1 MMKLKE
7 VITAVEAWAS
17 FEYQED
23 WDNSGLMIGD
33 PEQEITGILVSLDT
47 SLEVLQEA
55 KERGCNLVISHHPL
69 IFKEISSITPRLTEY
84 GTIRFA
90 IKNDLSIL
98 AVHTNLDNRN
108 NSLNHLLGRKI
119 GLDSIRI
126 LQPKKGLLKKLVTF
140 CPVAHAD
147 QVRESLFCA
156 GAGQI
161 GEYDQCSFNA
171 PGSGTFRASE
181 NTNPFVGEKNRMH
194 FEEEIRIEVIF
205 PFANQKEILNALM
218 ESHPYEEVAYD
229 IYSLDNFYGQAG
241 SGVYGNLPQPLDQ
254 REFIKLI
261 KESLQLH
268 TIRSNRPAD
277 KLIRSVAVSSGSG
290 SFLLP
295 NVYQKGI
302 DAFLTADLKYHDFQE
317 ARQDVLLI
325 DIGHYESEH
334 FVKGIL
340 KEILIEKFPNFAVLV
355 SERETNP
362 IIYS

>member
-1 MMKLKE
+1 MKLKN

-17 FEYQED
+17 FAYQEE
-23 WDNSGLMIGD
+23 WDNSGLIIGD
-33 PEQEITGILVSLDT
+33 PEMEITGILVSLDT

-55 KERGCNLVISHHPL
+55 LEKQCNLVISHHPL
-69 IFKEISSITPRLTEY
+69 IFKGISSITPHMTEY
-84 GTIRFA
+84 ETIRFA
-90 IKNDLSIL
+90 VKNDLSVL

-108 NSLNHLLGRKI
+108 DSLNHHLSRKI
-119 GLDSIRI
+119 GLDSTRI
-126 LQPKKGLLKKLVTF
+126 LKPKKGLLKKLVTF

-147 QVRESLFCA
+147 QVRDSMFTA
-156 GAGQI
+156 GAGHI
-161 GEYDQCSFNA
+161 GDYDQCSFNA
-171 PGSGTFRASE
+171 PGSGSFRPSE
-181 NTNPFVGEKNRMH
+181 NTAPFVGEKNRLH

-205 PFANQKEILNALM
+205 PSALQKKILHALM

-229 IYSLDNFYGQAG
+229 IYPLDNFFEQVG
-241 SGVYGNLPQPLDQ
+241 SGVFGRLPQPLDQ
-254 REFIKLI
+254 GEF
-261 KESLQLH
+261 KEMVKKTLQLH

-277 KLIRSVAVSSGSG
+277 KMIRSVAVCSGSG

-295 NVYQKGI
+295 DVYQKGI

-317 ARQDVLLI
+317 ARKDVLLI